1 MDNFCLRDKVKT
13 EMMNF
18 SLLYLEV
25 YLLPPEPFIFG
36 AFGILACALDWTFGM
51 ALRAAA
57 LLASAAFLFS
67 LAALMALSRC
77 F

>member
-1 MDNFCLRDKVKT
+1 MINK
-13 EMMNF
+13 MMNF
-18 SLLYLEV
+18 NLLYLEV
-25 YLLPPEPFIFG
+25 YLLPPDPFIFG

-77 F
+77 FWRI

>member
-36 AFGILACALDWTFGM
+36 KKGLIKIYCRVT
-51 ALRAAA
+51 
-57 LLASAAFLFS
+57 FS
-67 LAALMALSRC
+67 LTQCLKVTEKTEQC
-77 F
+77 KYIEKN